1 MFITILVLFM
11 LYLIYFLTTICI
23 RYGYIS
29 KLALKNNF
37 DFTSHYI
44 KENIF
49 NKDTMFNRITDSIA
63 LSLFKMNNKY

>member
-1 MFITILVLFM
+1 MFIAVLVLFM
-11 LYLIYFLTTICI
+11 IYLIYFLSTICI

-37 DFTSHYI
+37 DFDSWYI

-49 NKDTMFNRITDSIA
+49 NKDNTFNRVIDSIA
-63 LSLFKMNNKY
+63 LSLFKLNNRY